1 MTGVD
6 IVQDIVEILSAGIT
20 SLGTAIGSG
29 ISNFAQALAFQTV
42 GTGADAHQELS
53 VYFVLVI
60 VFAGV
65 SLAIGLTRLIFM
77 WLESLG
83 ARN

>member
-1 MTGVD
+1 MSGTA
-6 IVQDIVEILSAGIT
+6 IVTEIVNILVAGIT
-20 SLGTAIGSG
+20 QLGTGIGAG
-29 ISNFAQALAFQTV
+29 ISNFAQALAFT
-42 GTGADAHQELS
+42 GTGENQTLS